1 MFAEDIKTNLPT
13 DLLRTLVTVCEFR
26 SFTKAAQL
34 LQLTDPVVIQQ
45 IEKLELIV
53 GSKIIDR
60 KLAGINLTESGREI
74 LRSAQRL
81 LSINDKII
89 FECGGELSL
98 PIIRLGVPNLFARS
112 VLPKIV

>member
-1 MFAEDIKTNLPT
+1 MFAEGLKTNLPT

-53 GSKIIDR
+53 GSLPR
-60 KLAGINLTESGREI
+60 PRGNG
-74 LRSAQRL
+74 
-81 LSINDKII
+81 
-89 FECGGELSL
+89 CG
-98 PIIRLGVPNLFARS
+98 NS
-112 VLPKIV
+112 VLPSITPALP